1 MKRALIIIDMQNDFI
16 DGPLGTA
23 EARMIVPKVQ
33 AKIAKAAT
41 SADTQVF
48 FTQDT
53 HTNNYLK
60 TPEGIALP
68 IEHCIFDTEGWMI
81 HKGVFPEGMEETNV
95 EIVHKNTFG
104 FKYWNR
110 VIDSSTIDEIE
121 LCGVCTD
128 ICVINNA
135 LILKT
140 FFPYA
145 KIIVDASCCA
155 GTSPEMHEAA
165 LRIMKQCQVKVIN
178 DE

>member
-1 MKRALIIIDMQNDFI
+1 MKRVLIVIDMQNDFI

-23 EARMIVPKVQ
+23 EAQMIVPKVQ

-41 SADTQVF
+41 SADTQIF
-48 FTQDT
+48 FTKDT
-53 HTNNYLK
+53 HWDNYLK

-68 IEHCIFDTEGWMI
+68 IEHCIFNTEGWMI
-81 HKGVFPEGMEETNV
+81 HKGVFPEGMEESNV
-95 EIVHKNTFG
+95 EIFYKYTFG
-104 FKYWNR
+104 FERWGRY
-110 VIDSSTIDEIE
+110 IDPWITEEIE

-135 LILKT
+135 IILKT
-140 FFPYA
+140 IFPDI

-165 LRIMKQCQVKVIN
+165 LRIMKQCQI
-178 DE
+178 EIRGE

>member
-1 MKRALIIIDMQNDFI
+1 MKRVLIIVDMQNDFI

-41 SADTQVF
+41 SADTQVI
-48 FTQDT
+48 FTKDT
-53 HTNNYLK
+53 HWGNYLE

-68 IEHCIFDTEGWMI
+68 IEHCIFDTDGWMI
-81 HKGVFPEGMEETNV
+81 HKGVFPEGMEEANV
-95 EIVHKNTFG
+95 DIWYKATFG
-104 FKYWNR
+104 LKYWDR
-110 VIDSSTIDEIE
+110 AIDPSTIDEIE

-128 ICVINNA
+128 ICVISNA

-140 FFPYA
+140 LFPFA

-165 LRIMKQCQVKVIN
+165 LRVMKQCQVEVIN